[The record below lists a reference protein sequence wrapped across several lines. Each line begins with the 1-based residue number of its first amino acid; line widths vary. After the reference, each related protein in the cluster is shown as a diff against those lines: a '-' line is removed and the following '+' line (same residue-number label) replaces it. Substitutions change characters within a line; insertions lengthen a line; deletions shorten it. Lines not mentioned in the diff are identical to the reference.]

1 MNLSVT
7 PVYKFV
13 LFLTL
18 KKIIME
24 TTKNY
29 NYSSSYS
36 SSFGNGWQVMK
47 DKFLYLFLVTIIM
60 SFINVP
66 QSIFQFKLHG
76 NDSPFNWGGANWEH
90 FQSIPSVFAI
100 FGALAVVFGIIAL
113 AYSFLILPVFKYGS
127 NMMFVQAARNIK
139 PDFNYLIAG
148 FKQNY
153 LSIVLAHLLATALI
167 MMGFF
172 VLIVPGIIIACR
184 LVFVSYLVMDKKL
197 DPIAAVEE
205 SWRMTRGHSWTIF
218 SMGFTSIFIF
228 ILGLMCLFV
237 GVIPAIMWIGSSFAC
252 LYESVLRERMPKEET
267 GIQAETIV

>member
-1 MNLSVT
+1 MMLSGA

-13 LFLTL
+13 LFLKS
-18 KKIIME
+18 KKKIME
-24 TTKNY
+24 TTKDY

-36 SSFGNGWQVMK
+36 SSFGNGWQTMK

-60 SFINVP
+60 SVIEAP
-66 QSIFQFKLHG
+66 TGIFQFKL
-76 NDSPFNWGGANWEH
+76 NANNFPNWGGANWEH
-90 FQSIPSVFAI
+90 AHAISSVFAI
-100 FGALAVVFGIIAL
+100 LGAMAIVLGIIAL
-113 AYSFLILPVFKYGS
+113 AYSLLILPVFKYGS
-127 NMMFVQAARNIK
+127 HMIFVQAARKIK
-139 PDFNYLIAG
+139 PDFNYLIVG

-153 LSIVLAHLLATALI
+153 LHIVLAHLLTTALI

-172 VLIVPGIIIACR
+172 VLIIPGIIIACR

-218 SMGFTSIFIF
+218 AMGLTSFFIF
-228 ILGLMCLFV
+228 ILGLICLFV

-252 LYESVLRERMPKEET
+252 LYESILRERMPSEET
-267 GIQAETIV
+267 GIQAEG